1 MFFLILLTTQMY
13 FYVSKTQPYKLQR
26 EEVDLG
32 TNFGLPLVIQ
42 QQLVEDLPLRKQDYH
57 CLIGVN
63 NFHFHSSVCDSLVF
77 NLGS

>member
-42 QQLVEDLPLRKQDYH
+42 QQLVEDLL
-57 CLIGVN
+57 
-63 NFHFHSSVCDSLVF
+63 
-77 NLGS
+77 